1 MKGLLLGL
9 AIMGA
14 GTVASACV
22 GEAQLI
28 AQIATVEKV
37 SMNSCKA
44 FIDPNSVTFF
54 SESMVCP
61 LDLSEIISEGVEVG
75 MKDGHDCALESG
87 EALNGIIVKNGAGS
101 LSLE

>member
-9 AIMGA
+9 AILGS
-14 GTVASACV
+14 GTVASACL

-28 AQIATVEKV
+28 AQIATVQKV

-44 FIDPNSVTFF
+44 FIDPSAISFYA
-54 SESMVCP
+54 ESMVCP
-61 LDLSEIISEGVEVG
+61 LDLSEIISDGVEVG
-75 MKDGHDCALESG
+75 IKDGHDCGLESG
-87 EALNGIIVKNGAGS
+87 QDLNGIIVKNAAGT

>member
-9 AIMGA
+9 VILGSNA
-14 GTVASACV
+14 VATACI

-28 AQIATVEKV
+28 ANIASVEKV

-44 FIDPNSVTFF
+44 FIDPASVTFF
-54 SESMVCP
+54 AESMVCP

-87 EALNGIIVKNGAGS
+87 QDLNGIIVKNAAGV